1 MFVDVVSQFVQ
12 KILAEEVVLR
22 ASSHLQE
29 SGLDVGA
36 ILQKITLSSIS
47 NVHILSPGRVLF
59 P

>member
-29 SGLDVGA
+29 SGLDVGV

>member
-29 SGLDVGA
+29 SGLDVDA